1 LSAEEAE
8 VLEGLC
14 GCGLAVELDV
24 IADCVGVEEAVDA
37 ASGDELFGDDAVEEL
52 LAVGEDLSRLF
63 AVAFVFEDAWVD
75 SLQAP
80 GVKER
85 RPVDV
90 VAEYREWLIFDHA
103 DAGELGCGEIFCAPF
118 DGCAP
123 GARFL
128 DGDCDLL
135 GCGVARAKGFVVGAM
150 LCFELGTV
158 VGAEEAGGDGN
169 GAAGVAD
176 VHDGLAIVRG
186 DFDGGVGAAGGS
198 STDEERDFE
207 VLALHLAGDVHHF
220 VE

>member
-1 LSAEEAE
+1 MESRRPVSVGAMKSASERQGLLAEEAE

-14 GCGLAVELDV
+14 GWGLAVELDV

-118 DGCAP
+118 DGCAA

-135 GCGVARAKGFVVGAM
+135 GCGVARAKGFV
-150 LCFELGTV
+150 
-158 VGAEEAGGDGN
+158 
-169 GAAGVAD
+169 
-176 VHDGLAIVRG
+176 
-186 DFDGGVGAAGGS
+186 
-198 STDEERDFE
+198 
-207 VLALHLAGDVHHF
+207 
-220 VE
+220 